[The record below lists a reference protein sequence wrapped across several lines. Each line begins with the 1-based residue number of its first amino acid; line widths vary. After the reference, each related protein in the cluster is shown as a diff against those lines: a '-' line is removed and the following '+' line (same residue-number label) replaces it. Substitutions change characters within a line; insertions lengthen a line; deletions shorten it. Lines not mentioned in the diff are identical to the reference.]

1 MRPHSIVELLL
12 LSFFWGSSFLLIQ
25 VGVAEFG
32 PAPLIFLRT
41 MLAGSVLLL
50 VLAFRREVWIL
61 FKHWKNFVPLG
72 LLDSSLPYLL
82 SAYAALHIP
91 SGTISVIN
99 AVTPLWG
106 ALVAWLW
113 LGIRLTVTSALGLLI
128 GLLGITVLVW
138 DRFELALNEST
149 LALTAAVCGPICYA
163 LSACYAKKYL
173 SSFSPFVNA
182 TGSSLTSGVLLLPL
196 AWYWWPQAPV
206 STTAWMAALVL
217 AVLCSAVAYVLYY
230 RLIQHIGPAR
240 AMTVSYLV
248 PVVGLFWGWTLM
260 DEHFTLRT
268 LWGVLL
274 IFFGLA
280 LANGIRLGRSV
291 RRSPVHEPDK
301 R

>member
-1 MRPHSIVELLL
+1 MRPHSVFELLL

-41 MLAGSVLLL
+41 MIAGLVLLL
-50 VLAFRREVWIL
+50 VLAFRREVWVL
-61 FKHWKNFVPLG
+61 LKHWKNFIPLG
-72 LLDSSLPYLL
+72 LLDSSLPYML

-113 LGIRLTVTSALGLLI
+113 LGIRLTVTGALGLLI
-128 GLLGITVLVW
+128 GLLGITFLVW
-138 DRFELALNEST
+138 ERFELALNNST
-149 LALTAAVCGPICYA
+149 LALTAAVLGPICYA

-196 AWYWWPQAPV
+196 AWYWWPTESISSV
-206 STTAWMAALVL
+206 AWLAALVL

-248 PVVGLFWGWTLM
+248 PVVGLLWGWTLM
-260 DEHFTLRT
+260 GEHFTLRT
-268 LWGVLL
+268 LFGVLL
-274 IFFGLA
+274 IFTGLA
-280 LANGIRLGRSV
+280 LANGVGF
-291 RRSPVHEPDK
+291 K
-301 R
+301 RVKLDRVKSDHG

>member
-291 RRSPVHEPDK
+291 RSSPVHEPDK

>member
-1 MRPHSIVELLL
+1 MRPHSVFELLL

-25 VGVAEFG
+25 VGVAELG

-41 MLAGSVLLL
+41 MIAGLVLLL
-50 VLAFRREVWIL
+50 VLAFRREVWTL
-61 FKHWKNFVPLG
+61 FKHWKNFIPLG
-72 LLDSSLPYLL
+72 LLDSSLPYML

-113 LGIRLTVTSALGLLI
+113 LGIRLTMTGALGLLI
-128 GLLGITVLVW
+128 GLVGITFLVW
-138 DRFELALNEST
+138 DRFELALSNST
-149 LALTAAVCGPICYA
+149 LALTAAVLGPVCYA

-196 AWYWWPQAPV
+196 ACYWWPTESV
-206 STTAWMAALVL
+206 SATAWLAALVL

-248 PVVGLFWGWTLM
+248 PVVGLFWGWMLM

-268 LWGVLL
+268 FLGVLL
-274 IFFGLA
+274 IFTGLA
-280 LANGIRLGRSV
+280 LANGRSIKQ
-291 RRSPVHEPDK
+291 PNQ
-301 R
+301 

>member
-1 MRPHSIVELLL
+1 MRPHSIFELLL

-25 VGVAEFG
+25 IGVAEFG
-32 PAPLIFLRT
+32 PPALIFLRT
-41 MLAGSVLLL
+41 MLAGLVLVLILIFRNEVRLL
-50 VLAFRREVWIL
+50 VH
-61 FKHWKNFVPLG
+61 HWKNFLPLG
-72 LLDSSLPYLL
+72 LLDSTLPYLL

-113 LGIRLTVTSALGLLI
+113 LGIHLTLTSAMGLLI
-128 GLLGITVLVW
+128 GLLGITFLVW
-138 DRFELALNEST
+138 DRFELALSDST
-149 LALTAAVCGPICYA
+149 FALVAAVCGPVCYA

-173 SSFSPFVNA
+173 SGFSPFVNA

-196 AWYWWPQAPV
+196 AWYWWPTEPV
-206 STTAWMAALVL
+206 SATAWSAALVL

-248 PVVGLFWGWTLM
+248 PVVGLFWGWMLM

-268 LWGVLL
+268 LLGVLL
-274 IFFGLA
+274 IFSGLA
-280 LANGIRLGRSV
+280 LANGLGNNLSF
-291 RRSPVHEPDK
+291 K
-301 R
+301 RVKSARG

>member
-1 MRPHSIVELLL
+1 MRPHSVFELLL

-25 VGVAEFG
+25 IGVAEFG

-41 MLAGSVLLL
+41 MIAGLVLLM

-61 FKHWKNFVPLG
+61 FKHWKNFIPLG
-72 LLDSSLPYLL
+72 LLDSSLPYML

-106 ALVAWLW
+106 ALLAGLW
-113 LGIRLTVTSALGLLI
+113 LGIRLTAMSALGLLI
-128 GLLGITVLVW
+128 GLLGITFLVW
-138 DRFELALNEST
+138 ERFELALSDST
-149 LALTAAVCGPICYA
+149 LALIAAVLGPICYA

-173 SSFSPFVNA
+173 STFSPFVNA

-196 AWYWWPQAPV
+196 AWFWWPTEPV
-206 STTAWMAALVL
+206 SGTAWLTALVL

-248 PVVGLFWGWTLM
+248 PVVGLFWGWMLM

-268 LWGVLL
+268 LLGVLL
-274 IFFGLA
+274 IFTGLA
-280 LANGIRLGRSV
+280 LANGV
-291 RRSPVHEPDK
+291 RFKRVKPDPG
-301 R
+301 

>member
-1 MRPHSIVELLL
+1 MRPHSVFELLL

-41 MLAGSVLLL
+41 MIAGLVLLL
-50 VLAFRREVWIL
+50 VLAFRREVWML
-61 FKHWKNFVPLG
+61 FKHWKNFIPLG
-72 LLDSSLPYLL
+72 LLDSSLPYML

-113 LGIRLTVTSALGLLI
+113 LGIRLTMTGALGLLI
-128 GLLGITVLVW
+128 GLVGITFLVW
-138 DRFELALNEST
+138 DRFELALSDST
-149 LALTAAVCGPICYA
+149 LALTAAVLGPVCYA

-173 SSFSPFVNA
+173 SSFSPFINA

-196 AWYWWPQAPV
+196 AWYWWPTESV
-206 STTAWMAALVL
+206 SATAWLAALVL

-248 PVVGLFWGWTLM
+248 PVVGLFWGWMLM

-268 LWGVLL
+268 FLGVLL
-274 IFFGLA
+274 IFTGLA
-280 LANGIRLGRSV
+280 LANGRSIKQ
-291 RRSPVHEPDK
+291 PNQ
-301 R
+301 

>member
-1 MRPHSIVELLL
+1 MRPHSVFELLL

-41 MLAGSVLLL
+41 MLAGLVLLL
-50 VLAFRREVWIL
+50 VLSFRREVLVL
-61 FKHWKNFVPLG
+61 FRHWKNFVPLG
-72 LLDSSLPYLL
+72 ILDSSLPYML

-113 LGIRLTVTSALGLLI
+113 LGIRLTVTGVLGLLI
-128 GLLGITVLVW
+128 GLLGITFLVW
-138 DRFELALNEST
+138 DRFELALSDST
-149 LALTAAVCGPICYA
+149 LALSAAILGPVCYA

-196 AWYWWPQAPV
+196 AWYWWPTEPV
-206 STTAWMAALVL
+206 SGTAWGAALVL

-230 RLIQHIGPAR
+230 RLIQQIGPAR

-260 DEHFTLRT
+260 NEHFGLHTLF
-268 LWGVLL
+268 GVLL
-274 IFFGLA
+274 IFTGLA
-280 LANGIRLGRSV
+280 LANGLIS
-291 RRSPVHEPDK
+291 K
-301 R
+301 RAKSSS

>member
-1 MRPHSIVELLL
+1 MRPHSVFELLL

-25 VGVAEFG
+25 IGVAEFG

-41 MLAGSVLLL
+41 MIAGLVLLM

-61 FKHWKNFVPLG
+61 FKHWKNFIPLG
-72 LLDSSLPYLL
+72 LLDSSLPYML

-113 LGIRLTVTSALGLLI
+113 LGIRLTAMSALGLLI
-128 GLLGITVLVW
+128 GLLGITFLVW
-138 DRFELALNEST
+138 ERFELALSDST
-149 LALTAAVCGPICYA
+149 LALIAAVLGPICYA

-173 SSFSPFVNA
+173 STFSPFVNA

-196 AWYWWPQAPV
+196 AWFWWPTEPV
-206 STTAWMAALVL
+206 SGTAWLTALVL

-248 PVVGLFWGWTLM
+248 PVVGLFWGWMLM

-268 LWGVLL
+268 LLGVLL
-274 IFFGLA
+274 IFTGLA
-280 LANGIRLGRSV
+280 LANGV
-291 RRSPVHEPDK
+291 RFKRVKPDPG
-301 R
+301 

>member
-1 MRPHSIVELLL
+1 MRPHSVFELLL

-41 MLAGSVLLL
+41 MIAGLVLLL
-50 VLAFRREVWIL
+50 VLAFRREVWVL
-61 FKHWKNFVPLG
+61 FKHWKNFIPLG
-72 LLDSSLPYLL
+72 LLDSSLPYML

-113 LGIRLTVTSALGLLI
+113 LGIRLTVTGALGLLI
-128 GLLGITVLVW
+128 GLLGITFLVW
-138 DRFELALNEST
+138 ERFELALSDST
-149 LALTAAVCGPICYA
+149 LALTAAVLGPICYA

-196 AWYWWPQAPV
+196 AWYWWPTESISSV
-206 STTAWMAALVL
+206 AWLAALVL

-260 DEHFTLRT
+260 GEHFTLRT
-268 LWGVLL
+268 LLGVLL
-274 IFFGLA
+274 IFTGLA
-280 LANGIRLGRSV
+280 LANGVGF
-291 RRSPVHEPDK
+291 K
-301 R
+301 RVKLDRVNSDHG

>member
-1 MRPHSIVELLL
+1 MRPHSVFELLL

-25 VGVAEFG
+25 IGVAEFG

-41 MLAGSVLLL
+41 MIAGLVLLM

-61 FKHWKNFVPLG
+61 FKHWKNFIPLG
-72 LLDSSLPYLL
+72 LLDSSLPYML

-113 LGIRLTVTSALGLLI
+113 LGIRLTAMSALGLLI
-128 GLLGITVLVW
+128 GLLGITFLVW
-138 DRFELALNEST
+138 ERFELALSDST
-149 LALTAAVCGPICYA
+149 LALFAAVLGPICYA

-173 SSFSPFVNA
+173 STFSPFVNA

-196 AWYWWPQAPV
+196 AWFWWPTEPV
-206 STTAWMAALVL
+206 SGTAWLTALVL

-248 PVVGLFWGWTLM
+248 PVVGLFWGWMLM

-268 LWGVLL
+268 LLGVLL
-274 IFFGLA
+274 IFTGLA
-280 LANGIRLGRSV
+280 LANGV
-291 RRSPVHEPDK
+291 RFKRVKPDPG
-301 R
+301 

>member
-1 MRPHSIVELLL
+1 MRPHSVFELLL

-41 MLAGSVLLL
+41 MIAGLVLLL
-50 VLAFRREVWIL
+50 VLAFRREVWVL
-61 FKHWKNFVPLG
+61 FKHWKNFIPLG
-72 LLDSSLPYLL
+72 LLDSSLPYML

-113 LGIRLTVTSALGLLI
+113 LGIRLTVTGALGLLI
-128 GLLGITVLVW
+128 GLLGITFLVW
-138 DRFELALNEST
+138 ERFELALSDST
-149 LALTAAVCGPICYA
+149 LALTAAVLGPICYA

-196 AWYWWPQAPV
+196 AWYWWPTESV
-206 STTAWMAALVL
+206 SSVAWLAALVL

-260 DEHFTLRT
+260 GEHFTLRT
-268 LWGVLL
+268 LLGVLL
-274 IFFGLA
+274 IFTGLA
-280 LANGIRLGRSV
+280 LANGVGF
-291 RRSPVHEPDK
+291 K
-301 R
+301 RVKLDRVNSDHG

>member
-1 MRPHSIVELLL
+1 MRPHSIFELLL

-25 VGVAEFG
+25 VGVVEFG
-32 PAPLIFLRT
+32 PAALIFLRT
-41 MLAGSVLLL
+41 MLAGLVLFFI
-50 VLAFRREVWIL
+50 LAFRGEVWIL
-61 FKHWKNFVPLG
+61 LKHWKNFVPLG
-72 LLDSSLPYLL
+72 LLDSSFPYLL

-113 LGIRLTVTSALGLLI
+113 LGMRLTITSALGLLI
-128 GLLGITVLVW
+128 GLLGITFLVW
-138 DRFELALNEST
+138 DRIELALSDST
-149 LALTAAVCGPICYA
+149 LALIAAVCGPICYA

-196 AWYWWPQAPV
+196 AWYWWPDEPV

-217 AVLCSAVAYVLYY
+217 AVFCSAIAYVLYY

-248 PVVGLFWGWTLM
+248 PVVGLFWGWTLL
-260 DEHFTLRT
+260 DENFTLRT
-268 LWGVLL
+268 LSGVLL
-274 IFFGLA
+274 IFTGLA
-280 LANGIRLGRSV
+280 LANGLLGRSIAQ
-291 RRSPVHEPDK
+291 RGTIHQPDK

>member
-1 MRPHSIVELLL
+1 MRLHSIIELLL

-25 VGVAEFG
+25 IGVADFG

-41 MLAGSVLLL
+41 MVAGLVLFIL
-50 VLAFRREVWIL
+50 LAFRRQVSTLIL
-61 FKHWKNFVPLG
+61 HWKSFVPLG

-113 LGIRLTVTSALGLLI
+113 LGIRLTLTGAIGLLI
-128 GLLGITVLVW
+128 GLIGIVFLVW
-138 DRFELALNEST
+138 ERFELALSDST

-173 SSFSPFVNA
+173 SSFNPFVNA
-182 TGSSLTSGVLLLPL
+182 TGSSLTSGILLLPL
-196 AWYWWPQAPV
+196 AWYWWPDTAI
-206 STTAWMAALVL
+206 SATAWYAALIL
-217 AVLCSAVAYVLYY
+217 AVVCSAIAYVLYY

-260 DEHFTLRT
+260 DEHMTART
-268 LWGVLL
+268 IVGVLL
-274 IFFGLA
+274 IFSGLA
-280 LANGIRLGRSV
+280 LANLSKPKPI
-291 RRSPVHEPDK
+291 PAPT
-301 R
+301 

>member
-1 MRPHSIVELLL
+1 MRAHSIVELLL

-41 MLAGSVLLL
+41 MLAGLVLFI
-50 VLAFRREVWIL
+50 VLAFRREIWSL
-61 FKHWKNFVPLG
+61 LTHWKNFVPLG

-113 LGIRLTVTSALGLLI
+113 LGIRLTVTSILGLLI
-128 GLLGITVLVW
+128 GLLGITFLVW
-138 DRFELALNEST
+138 DRFELALNDST
-149 LALTAAVCGPICYA
+149 LALTAAICGPICYA

-248 PVVGLFWGWTLM
+248 PVVGLFWGWMLL

-268 LWGVLL
+268 LLGVLL
-274 IFFGLA
+274 IFSGLA
-280 LANGIRLGRSV
+280 LANGIRLGRSG

>member
-1 MRPHSIVELLL
+1 MRPHSVFELLL

-41 MLAGSVLLL
+41 MLAGLVLLL
-50 VLAFRREVWIL
+50 VLTFRREVWML
-61 FKHWKNFVPLG
+61 LRHWKQFIPLG
-72 LLDSSLPYLL
+72 LLDSSLPYML

-113 LGIRLTVTSALGLLI
+113 LGIRLTVTSVLGLLI
-128 GLLGITVLVW
+128 GLVGITFLVW
-138 DRFELALNEST
+138 DRFELALSDST
-149 LALTAAVCGPICYA
+149 LALTAAVLGPVCYA
-163 LSACYAKKYL
+163 LSACYAKKHL
-173 SSFSPFVNA
+173 SSFSPFINA

-196 AWYWWPQAPV
+196 AWYWWPTEPV
-206 STTAWMAALVL
+206 SATAWGAALVL
-217 AVLCSAVAYVLYY
+217 AILCSAVAYVLYY

-260 DEHFTLRT
+260 DEHFSLRT
-268 LWGVLL
+268 LFGVLL
-274 IFFGLA
+274 IFTGLA
-280 LANGIRLGRSV
+280 LANGLLK
-291 RRSPVHEPDK
+291 K
-301 R
+301 RTPEFRQSDSD

>member
-1 MRPHSIVELLL
+1 MRPHSVFELLL

-41 MLAGSVLLL
+41 MIAGLVLLL
-50 VLAFRREVWIL
+50 VLAFRREVWVL
-61 FKHWKNFVPLG
+61 FKHWKNFIPLG
-72 LLDSSLPYLL
+72 LLDSSLPYML

-113 LGIRLTVTSALGLLI
+113 LGIRLTVTGALGLLI
-128 GLLGITVLVW
+128 GLLGITFLVW
-138 DRFELALNEST
+138 ERFELALSDST
-149 LALTAAVCGPICYA
+149 LALTAAVLGPICYA

-196 AWYWWPQAPV
+196 AWYWWPTESV
-206 STTAWMAALVL
+206 SSVAWLAALVL

-260 DEHFTLRT
+260 GEHFTLRT
-268 LWGVLL
+268 LLGVLL
-274 IFFGLA
+274 IFTGLA
-280 LANGIRLGRSV
+280 LANGVGF
-291 RRSPVHEPDK
+291 K
-301 R
+301 RVKLARVKSDHG

>member
-1 MRPHSIVELLL
+1 MRPHSVFELLL

-25 VGVAEFG
+25 IGVAEFG

-41 MLAGSVLLL
+41 MIAGLVLLM

-61 FKHWKNFVPLG
+61 FKHWKNFIPLG
-72 LLDSSLPYLL
+72 LLDSSLPYML

-113 LGIRLTVTSALGLLI
+113 LGIHLTAMSALGLLI
-128 GLLGITVLVW
+128 GLLGITFLVW
-138 DRFELALNEST
+138 ERFELALSDST
-149 LALTAAVCGPICYA
+149 LALIAAVLGPICYA

-173 SSFSPFVNA
+173 STFSPFVNA

-196 AWYWWPQAPV
+196 AWFWWPTEPV
-206 STTAWMAALVL
+206 SGTAWLTALVL

-248 PVVGLFWGWTLM
+248 PVVGLFWGWMLM

-268 LWGVLL
+268 LLGVLL
-274 IFFGLA
+274 IFTGLA
-280 LANGIRLGRSV
+280 LANGV
-291 RRSPVHEPDK
+291 RFKRVKPDPG
-301 R
+301 

>member
-1 MRPHSIVELLL
+1 MRPHSIFELLL

-32 PAPLIFLRT
+32 PAALIFLRT
-41 MLAGSVLLL
+41 MLAGLVLLL
-50 VLAFRREVWIL
+50 LLSFRREIWVL
-61 FKHWKNFVPLG
+61 LKHWKNFLPLG
-72 LLDSSLPYLL
+72 LLDSTLPYML

-113 LGIRLTVTSALGLLI
+113 LGVRLTPTSALGLLI
-128 GLLGITVLVW
+128 GLIGIIFLVW
-138 DRFELALNEST
+138 DRFELALSDST
-149 LALTAAVCGPICYA
+149 LAMTAAVLGPVCYA

-196 AWYWWPQAPV
+196 AWYWWPTEPV
-206 STTAWMAALVL
+206 SDLAWAAALVL
-217 AVLCSAVAYVLYY
+217 AVICSAVAYVLYY

-268 LWGVLL
+268 LTGVLL
-274 IFFGLA
+274 IFSGLA
-280 LANGIRLGRSV
+280 LANGLGV
-291 RRSPVHEPDK
+291 RRGRD
-301 R
+301 

>member
-1 MRPHSIVELLL
+1 
-12 LSFFWGSSFLLIQ
+12 
-25 VGVAEFG
+25 
-32 PAPLIFLRT
+32 
-41 MLAGSVLLL
+41 
-50 VLAFRREVWIL
+50 L
-61 FKHWKNFVPLG
+61 FKHWKNFIPLG
-72 LLDSSLPYLL
+72 LLDSSLPYML

-113 LGIRLTVTSALGLLI
+113 LGIRLTAMSALGLLI
-128 GLLGITVLVW
+128 GLLGITFLVW
-138 DRFELALNEST
+138 ERFELALSDST
-149 LALTAAVCGPICYA
+149 LALIAAVLGPICYA

-173 SSFSPFVNA
+173 STFSPFVNA

-196 AWYWWPQAPV
+196 AWFWWPTEPV
-206 STTAWMAALVL
+206 SGTAWLTALVL

-248 PVVGLFWGWTLM
+248 PVVGLFWGWMLM

-268 LWGVLL
+268 LLGVLL
-274 IFFGLA
+274 IFTGLA
-280 LANGIRLGRSV
+280 LANGV
-291 RRSPVHEPDK
+291 RFKRVKPDPG
-301 R
+301 

>member
-1 MRPHSIVELLL
+1 MRPHSVVELLL

-25 VGVAEFG
+25 IGVADFG

-41 MLAGSVLLL
+41 MLAGLVLLI
-50 VLAFRREVWIL
+50 VLAFRRQISTL
-61 FKHWKNFVPLG
+61 LNHWKSFIPLG
-72 LLDSSLPYLL
+72 LLDSSLPYML

-113 LGIRLTVTSALGLLI
+113 LGIRLTLTGAIGLLI
-128 GLLGITVLVW
+128 GLLGIVFLVW
-138 DRFELALNEST
+138 DRFELALSDST
-149 LALTAAVCGPICYA
+149 FALTAAVCGPICYA

-173 SSFSPFVNA
+173 SSFNPFVNA

-196 AWYWWPQAPV
+196 AWFWWPETEV
-206 STTAWMAALVL
+206 SAHAWYAALVL
-217 AVLCSAVAYVLYY
+217 AVVCSAIAYVLYY

-248 PVVGLFWGWTLM
+248 PVVGLFWGWALM
-260 DEHFTLRT
+260 DEQLTART
-268 LWGVLL
+268 IAGVML
-274 IFFGLA
+274 IFSGLA
-280 LANGIRLGRSV
+280 LANSV
-291 RRSPVHEPDK
+291 RPKPTAERA
-301 R
+301 

>member
-1 MRPHSIVELLL
+1 MRPHSIFELLL

-25 VGVAEFG
+25 IGVAEFG
-32 PAPLIFLRT
+32 PPALIFLRT
-41 MLAGSVLLL
+41 MLAGLVLVLILIFRNEVRLL
-50 VLAFRREVWIL
+50 VH
-61 FKHWKNFVPLG
+61 HWKNFLPLG
-72 LLDSSLPYLL
+72 LLDSTLPYLL

-113 LGIRLTVTSALGLLI
+113 LGIHLTLTSAMGLLI
-128 GLLGITVLVW
+128 GLLGITFLVW
-138 DRFELALNEST
+138 DRFELALSDST
-149 LALTAAVCGPICYA
+149 FALVAAVCGPVCYA

-173 SSFSPFVNA
+173 SGFSPFVNA

-196 AWYWWPQAPV
+196 AWYWCPTEPV
-206 STTAWMAALVL
+206 SATAWSAALVL

-248 PVVGLFWGWTLM
+248 PVVGLFWGWMLM

-268 LWGVLL
+268 LLGVLL
-274 IFFGLA
+274 IFSGLA
-280 LANGIRLGRSV
+280 LANGLGNNLSF
-291 RRSPVHEPDK
+291 K
-301 R
+301 RVKSARG

>member
-1 MRPHSIVELLL
+1 MI
-12 LSFFWGSSFLLIQ
+12 
-25 VGVAEFG
+25 
-32 PAPLIFLRT
+32 
-41 MLAGSVLLL
+41 AGLVLLL
-50 VLAFRREVWIL
+50 VLAFRHEVWIL
-61 FKHWKNFVPLG
+61 LKHWKNFVPLG
-72 LLDSSLPYLL
+72 LLDSSLPYML

-113 LGIRLTVTSALGLLI
+113 LGIRLTVTGAMGLLI
-128 GLLGITVLVW
+128 GLLGITFLVW
-138 DRFELALNEST
+138 ERFELALSDST
-149 LALTAAVCGPICYA
+149 LALTAAVLGPICYA

-196 AWYWWPQAPV
+196 AWYWWPTESV
-206 STTAWMAALVL
+206 SSVAWLAALVL

-260 DEHFTLRT
+260 GEHFTLRT
-268 LWGVLL
+268 LIGVLL
-274 IFFGLA
+274 IFTGLA
-280 LANGIRLGRSV
+280 LANGVGF
-291 RRSPVHEPDK
+291 K
-301 R
+301 RVNLKRVKSDLD

>member
-1 MRPHSIVELLL
+1 MRPHSVFELLL

-41 MLAGSVLLL
+41 MIAGLVLLL
-50 VLAFRREVWIL
+50 VLAFRREVWVL
-61 FKHWKNFVPLG
+61 FKHWKNFIPLG
-72 LLDSSLPYLL
+72 LLDSSLPYML

-113 LGIRLTVTSALGLLI
+113 LGIRLTVTGALGLLI
-128 GLLGITVLVW
+128 GLLGITFLVW
-138 DRFELALNEST
+138 ERFELALSEST
-149 LALTAAVCGPICYA
+149 LALTAAVLGPICYA

-196 AWYWWPQAPV
+196 AWYWWPTESV
-206 STTAWMAALVL
+206 SSVAWLAALVL

-260 DEHFTLRT
+260 GEHFTLRT
-268 LWGVLL
+268 LFGVLL
-274 IFFGLA
+274 IFTGLA
-280 LANGIRLGRSV
+280 LANGVGF
-291 RRSPVHEPDK
+291 K
-301 R
+301 RVKLARVKSDHG

>member
-1 MRPHSIVELLL
+1 MRPHSVFELLL

-41 MLAGSVLLL
+41 MIAGLVLLL
-50 VLAFRREVWIL
+50 VLAFRREVWVL
-61 FKHWKNFVPLG
+61 FKHWKNFIPLG
-72 LLDSSLPYLL
+72 LLDSSLPYML

-113 LGIRLTVTSALGLLI
+113 LGIRLTVTGALGLLI
-128 GLLGITVLVW
+128 GLLGITFLVW
-138 DRFELALNEST
+138 ERFELALSDST
-149 LALTAAVCGPICYA
+149 LALTAAVLGPICYA

-196 AWYWWPQAPV
+196 AWYWWPTESV
-206 STTAWMAALVL
+206 SSVAWLAALVL

-260 DEHFTLRT
+260 GEHFTLRT
-268 LWGVLL
+268 LFGVLL
-274 IFFGLA
+274 IFTGLA
-280 LANGIRLGRSV
+280 LANGVGF
-291 RRSPVHEPDK
+291 K
-301 R
+301 RVKLARVKSDHG

>member
-1 MRPHSIVELLL
+1 MRPHSIFELLL

-25 VGVAEFG
+25 IGVAEFG
-32 PAPLIFLRT
+32 PPALIFLRT
-41 MLAGSVLLL
+41 MLAGLVLVLILIFRNEVRLL
-50 VLAFRREVWIL
+50 VH
-61 FKHWKNFVPLG
+61 HWKNFLPLG
-72 LLDSSLPYLL
+72 LLDSTLPYLL

-113 LGIRLTVTSALGLLI
+113 LGIHPTLTSAMGLLI
-128 GLLGITVLVW
+128 GLLGITFLVW
-138 DRFELALNEST
+138 DRFELALSDST
-149 LALTAAVCGPICYA
+149 FALVAAVCGPVCYA

-173 SSFSPFVNA
+173 SGFSPFVNA

-196 AWYWWPQAPV
+196 AWYWWPTEPV
-206 STTAWMAALVL
+206 SATAWSAALVL

-248 PVVGLFWGWTLM
+248 PVVGLFWGWMLM

-268 LWGVLL
+268 LLGVLL
-274 IFFGLA
+274 IFSGLA
-280 LANGIRLGRSV
+280 LANGLGNNLSF
-291 RRSPVHEPDK
+291 K
-301 R
+301 RVKSARG

>member
-1 MRPHSIVELLL
+1 MRPQSVFELLL

-41 MLAGSVLLL
+41 MLAGLVLLL
-50 VLAFRREVWIL
+50 VLAFRREVWML
-61 FKHWKNFVPLG
+61 VRHWKNFIPLG
-72 LLDSSLPYLL
+72 LLDSSLPYML

-113 LGIRLTVTSALGLLI
+113 LGIRLTMTGALGLLI
-128 GLLGITVLVW
+128 GLLGITFLVW
-138 DRFELALNEST
+138 ERIELALSDST
-149 LALTAAVCGPICYA
+149 LALTAAILGPICYA

-196 AWYWWPQAPV
+196 AWYWWPTEPV
-206 STTAWMAALVL
+206 SATAWSAALVL

-230 RLIQHIGPAR
+230 RLIQHIGPGR

-260 DEHFTLRT
+260 DEHFDLRT
-268 LWGVLL
+268 LLGVLL
-274 IFFGLA
+274 IFTGLA
-280 LANGIRLGRSV
+280 LANGLLWKRTEALKR
-291 RRSPVHEPDK
+291 PDFG
-301 R
+301 

>member
-25 VGVAEFG
+25 IGVADFG

-41 MLAGSVLLL
+41 MLAGLVLLI
-50 VLAFRREVWIL
+50 VLAFRRQISTL
-61 FKHWKNFVPLG
+61 FNHWKSFIPLG
-72 LLDSSLPYLL
+72 LLDSSLPYML

-113 LGIRLTVTSALGLLI
+113 LGIRLTLTSAIGLFI
-128 GLLGITVLVW
+128 GLLGIVFLVW
-138 DRFELALNEST
+138 DRFELALSDST
-149 LALTAAVCGPICYA
+149 LALVAAVCGPICYA

-173 SSFSPFVNA
+173 SSFNPFVNA

-196 AWYWWPQAPV
+196 AWYWWPDTEISA
-206 STTAWMAALVL
+206 TAWYAALIL
-217 AVLCSAVAYVLYY
+217 AVVCSAIAYVLYY

-248 PVVGLFWGWTLM
+248 PVVGLFWGWALM
-260 DEHFTLRT
+260 DEHLTART
-268 LWGVLL
+268 ITGVML
-274 IFFGLA
+274 IFSGLA
-280 LANGIRLGRSV
+280 LANSV
-291 RRSPVHEPDK
+291 KLKPTAK
-301 R
+301 RA